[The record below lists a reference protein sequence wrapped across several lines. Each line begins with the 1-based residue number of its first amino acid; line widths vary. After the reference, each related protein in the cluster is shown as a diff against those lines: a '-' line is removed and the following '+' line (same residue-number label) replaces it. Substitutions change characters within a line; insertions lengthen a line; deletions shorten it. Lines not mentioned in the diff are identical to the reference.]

1 MRIFL
6 VITFALLPALVQ
18 AEVICPDTISV
29 QQQAT
34 VPAGEW
40 QVSVS
45 PPPYKL
51 VGITVYDGPPSQN
64 RRVKSFQTR
73 SGKGELKVS
82 WRLPESR
89 RNYHLVCDYERTA
102 ANLMTVLPPGV
113 NGCNAVFDRRVS
125 YGVEGLAIKRMV
137 CN

>member
-1 MRIFL
+1 MR
-6 VITFALLPALVQ
+6 FAATIMFCSLALPAG
-18 AEVICPDTISV
+18 AEVFCPDTIEV
-29 QQQAT
+29 RQQA
-34 VPAGEW
+34 VAPGDNW
-40 QVSVS
+40 SVSLS

-64 RRVKSFQTR
+64 RPVRSFQTR
-73 SGKGELKVS
+73 GGKGELRVS

-102 ANLMTVLPPGV
+102 ANLITVLPPGV
-113 NGCNAVFDRRVS
+113 TGCNAVFDRRVR
-125 YGVEGLAIKRMV
+125 YGLEGMAVKRMV

>member
-1 MRIFL
+1 
-6 VITFALLPALVQ
+6 
-18 AEVICPDTISV
+18 
-29 QQQAT
+29 
-34 VPAGEW
+34 
-40 QVSVS
+40 
-45 PPPYKL
+45 
-51 VGITVYDGPPSQN
+51 VGITPRRLPSRN
-64 RRVKSFQTR
+64 R
-73 SGKGELKVS
+73 KVSLTAFAPKANRIS

-125 YGVEGLAIKRMV
+125 YGVEGLAVKRMV